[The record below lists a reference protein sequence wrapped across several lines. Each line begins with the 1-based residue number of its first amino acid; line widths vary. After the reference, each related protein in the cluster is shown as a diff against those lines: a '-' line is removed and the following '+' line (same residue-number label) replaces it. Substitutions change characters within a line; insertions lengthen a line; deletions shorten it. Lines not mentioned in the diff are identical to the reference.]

1 MHWFGILLTKLDGGK
16 THLSINLGGS
26 LLWWSTLFHGLVYNL
41 NLLCNLHTVIFF
53 FLRKLSNYSLGPLI
67 IEPSQCEDMFSGFL
81 PDVPEPSLPVLVC
94 SSVSLI
100 HLSPS
105 PTCVHGSS
113 GLNYRDILS
122 RWLLLKCPKG
132 TSQAHPDFNKTG
144 LLCYLVVNLK
154 DTETQ
159 LCTKLWCHRWCL

>member
-26 LLWWSTLFHGLVYNL
+26 LVWWSTLFHGLVYNL
-41 NLLCNLHTVIFF
+41 NLLCQSAYSDFL

-94 SSVSLI
+94 PSVSLI

-113 GLNYRDILS
+113 GFKLQRHPLQMATVKNVRVHPKHILILT
-122 RWLLLKCPKG
+122 RL
-132 TSQAHPDFNKTG
+132 DFCVT
-144 LLCYLVVNLK
+144 
-154 DTETQ
+154 
-159 LCTKLWCHRWCL
+159 